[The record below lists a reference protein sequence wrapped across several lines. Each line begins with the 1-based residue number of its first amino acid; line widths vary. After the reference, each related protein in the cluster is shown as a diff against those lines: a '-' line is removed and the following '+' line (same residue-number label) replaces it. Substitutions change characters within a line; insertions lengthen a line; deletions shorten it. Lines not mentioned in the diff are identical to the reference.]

1 MARSKVITV
10 NHVGAGAAARP
21 FLAGPSCLP
30 HRSLGLTT
38 RPPLRASSDQ
48 RGSRANSEYPPL
60 LLRAYRHHVWQAWLG
75 HSYFSAGPHAFAVA
89 RQSLCLAQR
98 EFQRPAILA
107 ELLQIRRFL
116 LHGALRVRCRRERDQ
131 SLSHRCLRSEP
142 KSVMVVSLAHFG
154 LFRNTFR
161 PYAATLSA
169 LGHKRTK
176 CHVSAMSAL
185 PSKADTKFARN
196 P

>member
-10 NHVGAGAAARP
+10 NHVGAGAAASP

-30 HRSLGLTT
+30 QRSLGLTT
-38 RPPLRASSDQ
+38 RPALRASSDQ

-107 ELLQIRRFL
+107 AIVANKAICSAWGAPRSLQA
-116 LHGALRVRCRRERDQ
+116 GARPVSQPPMPTGQ
-131 SLSHRCLRSEP
+131 SRNRWW
-142 KSVMVVSLAHFG
+142 SLA
-154 LFRNTFR
+154 
-161 PYAATLSA
+161 
-169 LGHKRTK
+169 
-176 CHVSAMSAL
+176 
-185 PSKADTKFARN
+185 
-196 P
+196 